1 MTSYLELISNNDMF
15 GALISN
21 DVMFGVLISN
31 DVIVGAALIST
42 NSRESAQKRINK
54 QMKCRE

>member
-1 MTSYLELISNNDMF
+1 MTSYLE
-15 GALISN
+15 LISN

-31 DVIVGAALIST
+31 YVIVGAALIST

-54 QMKCRE
+54 QMKC